1 MSRLPKVDTKPKNNK
16 STKFRWVDMQWE
28 KFMNR
33 HNEDTKIIK
42 QLQDDLVTCN
52 KYFQNQRKDILQLE
66 MDNAELKDMVL
77 DLGGD
82 YEKELG
88 KNDWEITNDT
98 GKGDFEVERPMI
110 YESPDGGKTVY
121 SRRAGDYGNE
131 KLVTN
136 PNQMELFED

>member
-1 MSRLPKVDTKPKNNK
+1 MATINKVYKNKHISYYAKSKIKKLEKEVLRL
-16 STKFRWVDMQWE
+16 E
-28 KFMNR
+28 I
-33 HNEDTKIIK
+33 E
-42 QLQDDLVTCN
+42 
-52 KYFQNQRKDILQLE
+52 
-66 MDNAELKDMVL
+66 NAEMKDEL
-77 DLGGD
+77 TQ
-82 YEKELG
+82 LG

-98 GKGDFEVERPMI
+98 GKGDFEVKRPMI

>member
-1 MSRLPKVDTKPKNNK
+1 MDKEMYKVMIADLMRKNSK
-16 STKFRWVDMQWE
+16 LE
-28 KFMNR
+28 
-33 HNEDTKIIK
+33 
-42 QLQDDLVTCN
+42 
-52 KYFQNQRKDILQLE
+52 KDILQLE
-66 MDNAELKDMVL
+66 MENAELKDMVL

-82 YEKELG
+82 YK
-88 KNDWEITNDT
+88 KDSNWEITNDT

-121 SRRAGDYGNE
+121 GRRAGDYGNE

>member
-1 MSRLPKVDTKPKNNK
+1 MSRLPKVEDKPKNNK

-28 KFMNR
+28 RFMAR
-33 HNEDTKIIK
+33 HDEDTKIIK

-52 KYFQNQRKDILQLE
+52 KYFQKQREDILKLE
-66 MDNAELKDMVL
+66 MENAELKDMVL

-82 YEKELG
+82 YEKDS
-88 KNDWEITNDT
+88 DWEITNDT

-110 YESPDGGKTVY
+110 YESPDGGKTIY

>member
-1 MSRLPKVDTKPKNNK
+1 MSRLPKVENKPKNNK

-28 KFMNR
+28 RFMNR

-42 QLQDDLVTCN
+42 QLQDDLITCN
-52 KYFQNQRKDILQLE
+52 KYFQKQREDILRLE
-66 MDNAELKDMVL
+66 MENAELKDMVL

-82 YEKELG
+82 YEKDS
-88 KNDWEITNDT
+88 DWEITNDT
-98 GKGDFEVERPMI
+98 GKGDFEVESPMI

-121 SRRAGDYGNE
+121 GRRAGDDKK

-136 PNQMELFED
+136 PNQIELFED